1 MKKGLSLLIEV
12 ASIALSIY
20 GFSTAAYWYW
30 VFLKTPA
37 TIQSSGDIIL
47 QGVPLE
53 HIIGSLF
60 TTALGGL
67 VHAMGSLFQ
76 DDISEL
82 DKRLHALA
90 KRKPS

>member
-1 MKKGLSLLIEV
+1 MKRGLSLLVEV

-37 TIQSSGDIIL
+37 TIQSSGDIVL

-67 VHAMGSLFQ
+67 VHALGSVFQ
-76 DDISEL
+76 DDITKL
-82 DKRLHALA
+82 DDRLRALF
-90 KRKPS
+90 KLNPR

>member
-1 MKKGLSLLIEV
+1 MKRGLSLLVEV

-30 VFLKTPA
+30 VYLKTPA
-37 TIQSSGDIIL
+37 TIQSSGEIIL

-76 DDISEL
+76 DDISKL
-82 DKRLHALA
+82 DDKLRALF
-90 KRKPS
+90 KLKPR